1 LFSCLEESLSM
12 GKKLYVGN
20 LPYSVRDGDLEQAFG
35 QFGSVTSAKVMM
47 ERDTGRSKGFGF
59 VEMGSD
65 DEAQSAINGM
75 NGQPLGGRSVVVNE
89 ARPMEE
95 RPPRSG
101 GGGFGGGGGGRR
113 EGGGGYGGGGGGGGG
128 GGYGGGGGGGR
139 REAGGESGFRSPY
152 GSGPRGGGSG
162 NGGGGGGGRR
172 EGGGGGYGGG
182 Y

>member
-1 LFSCLEESLSM
+1 M

-65 DEAQSAINGM
+65 EEAQAAISGM

-89 ARPMEE
+89 ARPMED
-95 RPPRSG
+95 RPPRTG
-101 GGGFGGGGGGRR
+101 GGGF
-113 EGGGGYGGGGGGGGG
+113 
-128 GGYGGGGGGGR
+128 
-139 REAGGESGFRSPY
+139 
-152 GSGPRGGGSG
+152 
-162 NGGGGGGGRR
+162 GGGGGGGRR

-182 Y
+182 GGGGFGGGGGGGGRREGGGGESGFRSPYGSGPRGGSGGGGGGGRREGGGYGGGGY